1 MNIVNLVFKGTKKDA
16 LEARPK
22 KASIVKKFNTNILSQ
37 KLENKKSK
45 KDKLSR
51 KELAELDKTLKR
63 LKKYMK

>member
-1 MNIVNLVFKGTKKDA
+1 MNIVHHVFNRTKKDA
-16 LEARPK
+16 LKERPK

-37 KLENKKSK
+37 KLGNKKSK
-45 KDKLSR
+45 EDKLSR